1 MHSEVFPKL
10 NESPNNDDI
19 IETVLSARYY
29 VPGESSWADV
39 VNRVSR
45 FLADDNE
52 KMSEFNRLLTQKK
65 FIPNSPTL
73 MNAGT
78 SNPMMS
84 ACFVLPIEDDLESIM
99 KTLHDAAFIF
109 KSGGGVGINYS
120 NLRPKGSKI
129 GSTNGTASGPVSFME
144 MFNGMSETI
153 KQGGKRRGAQI
164 SILDFNHPDLYDFIT
179 VKNTEGKLNNMN
191 LSVMFKDEDIRTI
204 LKHPETMHACG
215 KTYGELFNIIVDGIW
230 RKGEPGCLFYDTIN
244 ANVNGYKINATNPC
258 LTYESLILTDEG
270 YKEIGSLVNK
280 TCRVWN
286 GEEFSEVKPFFV
298 KANQPIIRLS
308 FSDGTIVDCTLDHK
322 WFIQEG
328 FSRDGKIV
336 KKTSNELIVGDKLI
350 KCDMPIIEGKAILN
364 DAYKY
369 GFFCGDGSS
378 GKRNSMIVY
387 PTKEMCFEEEA
398 KKHGKKYVNV
408 SQNWSK
414 SFVPDVSYNV
424 ESRKEWLAGLC
435 DSDGCKTKDGG
446 IQITSIDK
454 KFLMEVKLMLNTMG
468 CMGKITLNKNE
479 TVKPMPNGK
488 GGYSN
493 YQCKNVYR
501 LLINK
506 WEYHKLDLPTKR
518 LGKYEIEPNRSAGQF
533 VKLVSKEMIG
543 NADVYCLTET
553 KRHQI
558 VVNGVPSS
566 QCGEMVLPD
575 YGACCLGSFDVSKY
589 YNPEKRNLNWKEFI
603 RDIEYAAQML
613 NAINEKNKYPLPEIE
628 RVARYEHPRIGMG
641 LMGYADLLL
650 KFGYTYGDAKSK
662 ALLQDILGTM
672 KKVAKK
678 TIPGLES
685 YLSIAPTGTISIFAN
700 ASSGI
705 EPVFSWVYMRR
716 NTLGKEF
723 LMVHPIFDQ
732 TIKKL
737 IACETALTPEQKE
750 AIYREI
756 LDWAYRNGS
765 IQKCPYL
772 PDDVKKVYVC
782 AMDITPDAHISTQ
795 AAAQEEVDASI
806 SKTINLPSSATHDD
820 IRDGLLEAWSSLCKG
835 VTMYRDGSR
844 TEVVL
849 DLNREA
855 KTEGEVKGK
864 CPECGSELER
874 SEGCIKCHSCGWS
887 KCG

>member
-10 NESPNNDDI
+10 NESPNNGDI
-19 IETVLSARYY
+19 AETVLEARYY
-29 VPGESSWADV
+29 LPNESSWAHV
-39 VNRVSR
+39 VNRVSK
-45 FLADDNE
+45 FLSNDDE
-52 KMSEFNRLLTQKK
+52 RMIEFNRLLTQKK

-99 KTLHDAAFIF
+99 KTLRDAAFIF

-129 GSTNGTASGPVSFME
+129 GSTNGTASGTVSFME

-164 SILDFNHPDLYDFIT
+164 SILDFTHPDLYEFIT

-191 LSVMFKDEDIRTI
+191 LSVMFKDMDIITI
-204 LKHPETMHACG
+204 LKHPETMHPCG
-215 KTYGELFNIIVDGIW
+215 KTYGELFDIIIDGIW
-230 RKGEPGCLFYDTIN
+230 RKGEPGCLFYDAIN
-244 ANVNGYKINATNPC
+244 ANVNGYKINATNP
-258 LTYESLILTDEG
+258 
-270 YKEIGSLVNK
+270 
-280 TCRVWN
+280 
-286 GEEFSEVKPFFV
+286 
-298 KANQPIIRLS
+298 
-308 FSDGTIVDCTLDHK
+308 
-322 WFIQEG
+322 
-328 FSRDGKIV
+328 
-336 KKTSNELIVGDKLI
+336 
-350 KCDMPIIEGKAILN
+350 
-364 DAYKY
+364 
-369 GFFCGDGSS
+369 
-378 GKRNSMIVY
+378 
-387 PTKEMCFEEEA
+387 
-398 KKHGKKYVNV
+398 
-408 SQNWSK
+408 
-414 SFVPDVSYNV
+414 
-424 ESRKEWLAGLC
+424 
-435 DSDGCKTKDGG
+435 
-446 IQITSIDK
+446 
-454 KFLMEVKLMLNTMG
+454 
-468 CMGKITLNKNE
+468 
-479 TVKPMPNGK
+479 
-488 GGYSN
+488 
-493 YQCKNVYR
+493 
-501 LLINK
+501 
-506 WEYHKLDLPTKR
+506 
-518 LGKYEIEPNRSAGQF
+518 
-533 VKLVSKEMIG
+533 
-543 NADVYCLTET
+543 
-553 KRHQI
+553 
-558 VVNGVPSS
+558 
-566 QCGEMVLPD
+566 CGEMVLPD

-603 RDIEYAAQML
+603 HDIEYAAQML

-641 LMGYADLLL
+641 IMGYADLLL
-650 KFGYTYGDAKSK
+650 KFGYTYGNTNSK

-672 KKVAKK
+672 KTVAKR

-750 AIYREI
+750 AVYRAI

-765 IQKCPYL
+765 IQKCPYI
-772 PDDVKKVYVC
+772 PDEIKRIYVC
-782 AMDITPDAHISTQ
+782 AMDITPDAHISIQ
-795 AAAQEEVDASI
+795 AAAQREVDASI
-806 SKTINLPSSATHDD
+806 SKTINLPSNATHKD
-820 IRDGLLEAWSSLCKG
+820 IKKGVLDAWTSSCKG

-855 KTEGEVKGK
+855 KFQGEVKGK